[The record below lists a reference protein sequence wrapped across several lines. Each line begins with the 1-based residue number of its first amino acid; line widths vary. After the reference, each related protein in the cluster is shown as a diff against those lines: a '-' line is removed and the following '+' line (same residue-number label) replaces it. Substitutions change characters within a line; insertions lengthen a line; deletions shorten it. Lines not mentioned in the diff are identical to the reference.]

1 MRDYELIFV
10 LQPNLEDEERVVF
23 IEKVQEWVA
32 TVGGQI
38 IKVDHWGQRKLAYP
52 IRKKFKQGFYV
63 LLHLQLPTDGV
74 RELERRFQIAEQVL
88 RYLTVR
94 LEDQL

>member
-1 MRDYELIFV
+1 VRDYELIFI
-10 LQPNLEDEERVVF
+10 LQSDLEDEERVVF

-52 IRKKFKQGFYV
+52 IRKLKQGFYV

-94 LEDQL
+94 LED